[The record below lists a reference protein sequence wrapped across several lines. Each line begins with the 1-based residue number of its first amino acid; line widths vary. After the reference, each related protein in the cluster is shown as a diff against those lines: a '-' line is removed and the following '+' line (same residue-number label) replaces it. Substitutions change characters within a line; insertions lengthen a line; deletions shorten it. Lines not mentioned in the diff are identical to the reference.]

1 ASLMLVDGESDDLYV
16 SAAMGLDE
24 RIMKDARVKKG
35 EGIAGWVAKTGTP
48 VLIHDI
54 DVDERFERK
63 DRPQYETRSVI
74 SVPLKDGDKVIGVIN
89 VTNRIDLMPFGD
101 DDAEI
106 LQILADRV
114 TAVLDKVRDYEGIR
128 SEFGSIAN
136 SLQCLIEARR
146 LPHTK
151 RGEELTALVVELG
164 HSMGLRDEEVRLLQY
179 VSRIYDVGMVKVGE
193 VILRKPGGLGAG
205 EYESVKKHP
214 EEGVDIVGP
223 IEFLDQVKE
232 VILHHHERY
241 DGEGYPGGLS
251 GESIPIGARILAV
264 VDAYSSMT
272 SDRPYRSAMS
282 VHGALEELRHCSG
295 TQFDPRV
302 VESLTEILKERT
314 QEALSVAD

>member
-1 ASLMLVDGESDDLYV
+1 
-16 SAAMGLDE
+16 
-24 RIMKDARVKKG
+24 
-35 EGIAGWVAKTGTP
+35 VAKTGSP

-54 DVDERFERK
+54 DVDARFERQ
-63 DRPQYETRSVI
+63 DRPQYETKSVI
-74 SVPLKDGDKVIGVIN
+74 SVPLKNGNKVIGVIN
-89 VTNRIDLMPFGD
+89 VTNKIDLMPFSD
-101 DDAEI
+101 NDAEI

-114 TAVLDKVRDYEGIR
+114 TTVLDKVRDYEGIKG
-128 SEFGSIAN
+128 EFSSIAN

-151 RGEELTALVVELG
+151 KGEVLTALVVELG

-179 VSRIYDVGMVKVGE
+179 VSRIYDVGMVRVGE
-193 VILRKPGGLGAG
+193 GILRKPGGLGES

-251 GESIPIGARILAV
+251 GESIPVGARILAV
-264 VDAYSSMT
+264 VDAYGSMT
-272 SDRPYRSAMS
+272 SDRPYRSAMP
-282 VHGALEELRHCSG
+282 VEEALEELRRCSG
-295 TQFDPRV
+295 SQFDPKV
-302 VESLTEILKERT
+302 VERFVDIVGKAGSDVAL
-314 QEALSVAD
+314 QEKT